1 MESATLPGLFIA
13 AFLAATPI
21 PFQSEVV
28 FLALLATDAAAVW
41 ALVAVAS
48 AGNILGS
55 CLTYAVGRGL
65 GGARTARW
73 FPITPAQMAKAEA
86 WFQRWGVWSLL
97 VSWLPGGDILVALAG
112 LWRVPLTV
120 FLVLI
125 SVAKTLR
132 YAAVALLGLG
142 IFG

>member
-48 AGNILGS
+48 LGNILGS

-65 GGARTARW
+65 GGARAARW
-73 FPITPAQMAKAEA
+73 FPITPAQMAKAET

-112 LWRVPLTV
+112 LWRVPLAV
-120 FLVLI
+120 FLLLI
-125 SVAKTLR
+125 TLAKTLR
-132 YAAVALLGLG
+132 YVAVALLGLG

>member
-1 MESATLPGLFIA
+1 MESVTLPGLFIA
-13 AFLAATPI
+13 AFLAATPV

-28 FLALLATDAAAVW
+28 FLALLATGAAEVW

-65 GGARTARW
+65 GGARAARW
-73 FPITPAQMAKAEA
+73 FPIKPAQMAKAEA

-112 LWRVPLTV
+112 LWRVPLPV

-125 SVAKTLR
+125 TIAKTLR

>member
-48 AGNILGS
+48 LGNILGS

-65 GGARTARW
+65 GGARAARW

-97 VSWLPGGDILVALAG
+97 VSWLPGGDILVGLAG
-112 LWRVPLTV
+112 LWRVPLAV
-120 FLVLI
+120 FLLLI
-125 SVAKTLR
+125 TLAKTLR
-132 YAAVALLGLG
+132 YVAVALLGLG